1 MVNGRAGALSE
12 PLVEIVRGPLVEAAH
27 RGTMA
32 VVDAAG
38 TLLAS
43 VGDPRR
49 KVTYMRSA
57 AKPFQSMPLVLS
69 GAAARFDLAP
79 ADLAIACASHN
90 AEPGHVQQVASLLD
104 HLEVSAGQLA
114 CGTHP
119 PLLASAARELE
130 RRGAVP
136 NVLHN
141 NCSGLHA
148 GMLGLASQLAA
159 PASGYNL
166 SGHPVQTAI
175 VESIARFAGLSAADV
190 ILGEDDCAAPC
201 HGLSVYHMALAY
213 ARLMRPEGRFD
224 DETVAAARAIRET
237 MIENAWLIGG
247 TGRLDTDLMEAG
259 AGAVV
264 AKGGASGV
272 QCVGIEGGI
281 GFAFKIEDGASGPA
295 APGQPTAVTTIEVL
309 RQLGILDPAGSE
321 ALQRHA
327 RPSLKDRHGHET
339 GFARPSFDLGKQV
352 RDAVADRRRT
362 APGSLPPTR

>member
-1 MVNGRAGALSE
+1 MVNGQPGTLSE
-12 PLVEIVRGPLVEAAH
+12 PLVEVIRGPLVEAIH
-27 RGTMA
+27 RGTIA
-32 VVDAAG
+32 VVDASG
-38 TLLAS
+38 VLLAS

-79 ADLAIACASHN
+79 ADLAMACASHN
-90 AEPGHVQQVASLLD
+90 GEPGHVAQVRSLLD
-104 HLEVSAGQLA
+104 HLEVDAGQLA

-119 PLLASAARELE
+119 PLLASAAQELDKE
-130 RRGAVP
+130 GLVP
-136 NVLHN
+136 SVLHN

-148 GMLGLASQLAA
+148 GMLGLAGQLDV

-166 SGHPVQTAI
+166 SGHAVQEAI
-175 VESIARFAGLSAADV
+175 VQNIARFAGLQAADV

-201 HGLSVYHMALAY
+201 HAISVYHMALAY
-213 ARLMRPEGRFD
+213 ARLMLPEGRFD
-224 DETVAAARAIRET
+224 DETVAAARTIREVMT
-237 MIENAWLIGG
+237 GNAWFIGG
-247 TGRLDTDLMEAG
+247 TGRLDTDVMEAG
-259 AGAVV
+259 AGAIV

-309 RQLGILDPAGSE
+309 RQLGILDQAGSDGL
-321 ALQRHA
+321 ARHA
-327 RPSLKDRHGHET
+327 RPSLRDRHGHET
-339 GFARPSFDLGKQV
+339 GFARPSFDLGDAP
-352 RDAVADRRRT
+352 REAVAAVRT
-362 APGSLPPTR
+362 NVSTS